1 MSSLYFLCF
10 LADEQG
16 HGVCN
21 GDVLILHVLLV
32 LPGYAGDC
40 VLIADHQ
47 NLLFSLEGI
56 FPKEFIF

>member
-32 LPGYAGDC
+32 LLGYARDC
-40 VLIADHQ
+40 ALIADHQ
-47 NLLFSLEGI
+47 TALFSLEGI
-56 FPKEFIF
+56 FQEN